1 MKSIAAPSPAIPIPF
16 NVPASNACG
25 STSGC
30 VFENDKI
37 PVPPVFNGRIST
49 SFLIQIPPI
58 PCGPIKPL
66 CPVKHNISILS
77 SFMEI
82 GITPALWAVS
92 TTNKIPFSLQ
102 SFPTLWIS
110 NISPVTLDACVIAI
124 ILVSFVIACL
134 ISSTSGEVIVKQ
146 TPCRSISYNGRRTLL
161 CSINVVITW
170 SPWFKLPLIT
180 VFKLS
185 VIPLVNTTCSAP

>member
-1 MKSIAAPSPAIPIPF
+1 MRFISCSRILSIPYVLIKSIAAPSPTIPIPF

-25 STSGC
+25 STPGC

-49 SFLIQIPPI
+49 PFLIQIPPI

-82 GITPALWAVS
+82 GITPAL
-92 TTNKIPFSLQ
+92 
-102 SFPTLWIS
+102 
-110 NISPVTLDACVIAI
+110 
-124 ILVSFVIACL
+124 
-134 ISSTSGEVIVKQ
+134 
-146 TPCRSISYNGRRTLL
+146 
-161 CSINVVITW
+161 
-170 SPWFKLPLIT
+170 
-180 VFKLS
+180 
-185 VIPLVNTTCSAP
+185 